1 MEPNEKFIQ
10 EDKNKELTFRAEQ
23 AIILDKS
30 PILAKNKY
38 YKVIHYPYLYDHY
51 NNFLKVR
58 ESIISQLN
66 IKTLKPM
73 NFSKDS

>member
-38 YKVIHYPYLYDHY
+38 YKVIHYP
-51 NNFLKVR
+51 
-58 ESIISQLN
+58 
-66 IKTLKPM
+66 
-73 NFSKDS
+73 